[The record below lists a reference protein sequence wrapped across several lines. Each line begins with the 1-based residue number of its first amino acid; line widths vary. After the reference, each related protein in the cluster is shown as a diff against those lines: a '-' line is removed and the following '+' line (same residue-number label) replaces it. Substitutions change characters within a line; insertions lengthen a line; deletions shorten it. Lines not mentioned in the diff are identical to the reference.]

1 MEDRSTLIR
10 SIDPHSLHMD
20 ALVVMM
26 AMRATF
32 ATAKIREHEFSMTA
46 TTHSN
51 ILPER
56 EIRHYAHVRQET
68 ITIPINTNR
77 QLEDNFMTLLRRI
90 AAFVFCCTLRKCLR
104 LEDGG
109 LIS

>member
-32 ATAKIREHEFSMTA
+32 ATAKIREHEFGMTA
-46 TTHSN
+46 TFEHS
-51 ILPER
+51 
-56 EIRHYAHVRQET
+56 T
-68 ITIPINTNR
+68 
-77 QLEDNFMTLLRRI
+77 
-90 AAFVFCCTLRKCLR
+90 
-104 LEDGG
+104 
-109 LIS
+109 